1 MHRAPLAALVAFT
14 VLVAP
19 AAALALEK
27 CKVKIDA
34 KNGAVRVSASAV
46 AGSPRFGPAPD
57 QVSQPFFNALDCVG
71 GGKAKGCLLADPAT
85 VAART
90 PPPGCTLY
98 LADDGPAAC
107 SVWIKGC
114 TPGSRVLEPP
124 ASCARVVNGITI
136 FDACP

>member
-1 MHRAPLAALVAFT
+1 MV
-14 VLVAP
+14 VV
-19 AAALALEK
+19 LALLALPSAAGAVDK
-27 CKVKIDA
+27 CKVKLDA
-34 KNGAVRVSASAV
+34 KNGNLLVSAASV
-46 AGSPRFGPAPD
+46 AGALRFGPTAD
-57 QVSQPFFNALDCVG
+57 VVSGSFFNASTCLA
-71 GGKAKGCLLADPAT
+71 GGKAKQCLVGDPTT

-98 LADDGPAAC
+98 LADDLPSTC

-114 TPGSRVLEPP
+114 TPGSRELVPA